1 MDILTV
7 TDCLPDLVQDAV
19 SGTVL
24 LMVVFLLTT
33 IFHSERQ
40 FHFDENIFLAF
51 AEKSVYCSVK
61 RLQNMK
67 SRTLLLV
74 FAISVILQG
83 CGVREVKHLLCD
95 VESFIYERPDS
106 ALAIL
111 DTMDRSSLSTPGLR
125 AHHALLHA
133 MALDK
138 NYIDVTDDS
147 LARIAVDYYSKH
159 GPKKYEARSRY
170 YLGLSYYY
178 REDYNNAIIEFTKAE
193 SPALESD
200 SLYLGMLKVV
210 QADTY
215 AKTYNVIEEYNYL
228 LQAHDIFKALG
239 NSYYYQAVMLR
250 LSQTYS
256 NNGDDGKAEE
266 IIEELLSISTYDN
279 LISSALVSYA
289 FINVSKSTPDLRLAD
304 EIYRRNY
311 NDYQGDNMT
320 VQHYWAWAYSLAS
333 TGKESEA
340 QSIIN
345 QLEDNTVHSSYWKY
359 LISKSK
365 GDIST
370 SFNYL
375 ETYLNLKNKT
385 VSSALKQSLAR
396 SQRDYYE
403 SQYDIAE
410 YRANNADLRT
420 VIIIVSF
427 LLIIVLIIL
436 IFLRYIRRQREVKE
450 SYLRYLNEIKR
461 QLDESANESYPE
473 LKRKYM
479 QLYKSKYDT
488 IGMLYEQLANTRGLI
503 NASDSVYR
511 KVVDIVGEFEEDYQ
525 SREKF
530 ESMLDDDFD
539 GIMTNLRNEMPDLK
553 EADYVVFRLL
563 VAGFDAT
570 VISHLL
576 HTSINTVYIRKSR
589 IKSRIVHSD
598 PPHRAQFLEAME

>member
-1 MDILTV
+1 
-7 TDCLPDLVQDAV
+7 
-19 SGTVL
+19 
-24 LMVVFLLTT
+24 
-33 IFHSERQ
+33 
-40 FHFDENIFLAF
+40 
-51 AEKSVYCSVK
+51 
-61 RLQNMK
+61 MK

-210 QADTY
+210 QAETY
-215 AKTYNVIEEYNYL
+215 AKTYNTVEQYNYLQSAIDIFSKIKAKKNKDVATLMLAQSISNNSQSSKALSILDELMDTDDLDEIVKMCANATYAFIYSTTEYSDHEKAVQLYSDLFKNCEESFIAENNYWAYAYSLSCLGYHSESVEVIDGIQDKSSINSSYWQYRISKGRNEWYTALKYLEEYN
-228 LQAHDIFKALG
+228 
-239 NSYYYQAVMLR
+239 NC
-250 LSQTYS
+250 
-256 NNGDDGKAEE
+256 
-266 IIEELLSISTYDN
+266 
-279 LISSALVSYA
+279 
-289 FINVSKSTPDLRLAD
+289 
-304 EIYRRNY
+304 
-311 NDYQGDNMT
+311 
-320 VQHYWAWAYSLAS
+320 
-333 TGKESEA
+333 
-340 QSIIN
+340 
-345 QLEDNTVHSSYWKY
+345 NTVV
-359 LISKSK
+359 
-365 GDIST
+365 
-370 SFNYL
+370 
-375 ETYLNLKNKT
+375 
-385 VSSALKQSLAR
+385 VSDVLRQSLAL

-403 SQYDIAE
+403 SQSELAE
-410 YRANNADLRT
+410 SKARNATLMT
-420 VIIIVSF
+420 VSVITLSFFLIIII
-427 LLIIVLIIL
+427 LL
-436 IFLRYIRRQREVKE
+436 IFLRYIKRQREVKE

-473 LKRKYM
+473 LKRKYI

-511 KVVDIVGEFEEDYQ
+511 KVVDIVGEFEKDYQ

>member
-1 MDILTV
+1 
-7 TDCLPDLVQDAV
+7 
-19 SGTVL
+19 
-24 LMVVFLLTT
+24 
-33 IFHSERQ
+33 
-40 FHFDENIFLAF
+40 
-51 AEKSVYCSVK
+51 
-61 RLQNMK
+61 MK

-256 NNGDDGKAEE
+256 NNGDDGKHQTAGGHAAKVAVPLHQNGLRAVSCRAYRRRRAAGAAAHNDNIHLADNSGLPLSLRNGLFLRKSMPLYLMVMGH
-266 IIEELLSISTYDN
+266 IIKRMYSGSVFSHIIFSSLCGIAPYSCIGIIAYSHRKSNKGLSLFPMSQ
-279 LISSALVSYA
+279 SYIWRA
-289 FINVSKSTPDLRLAD
+289 GASNARPRGWCICVLPFLRRMTLCCRGVHCTPARLEYMRIAVIVPMNVQTGEQCSPLRRDFIFQSITVSTPHDVTL
-304 EIYRRNY
+304 
-311 NDYQGDNMT
+311 
-320 VQHYWAWAYSLAS
+320 
-333 TGKESEA
+333 
-340 QSIIN
+340 
-345 QLEDNTVHSSYWKY
+345 
-359 LISKSK
+359 
-365 GDIST
+365 
-370 SFNYL
+370 
-375 ETYLNLKNKT
+375 
-385 VSSALKQSLAR
+385 
-396 SQRDYYE
+396 
-403 SQYDIAE
+403 
-410 YRANNADLRT
+410 
-420 VIIIVSF
+420 
-427 LLIIVLIIL
+427 
-436 IFLRYIRRQREVKE
+436 
-450 SYLRYLNEIKR
+450 
-461 QLDESANESYPE
+461 
-473 LKRKYM
+473 
-479 QLYKSKYDT
+479 
-488 IGMLYEQLANTRGLI
+488 
-503 NASDSVYR
+503 
-511 KVVDIVGEFEEDYQ
+511 
-525 SREKF
+525 
-530 ESMLDDDFD
+530 
-539 GIMTNLRNEMPDLK
+539 
-553 EADYVVFRLL
+553 
-563 VAGFDAT
+563 
-570 VISHLL
+570 
-576 HTSINTVYIRKSR
+576 
-589 IKSRIVHSD
+589 
-598 PPHRAQFLEAME
+598 

>member
-1 MDILTV
+1 
-7 TDCLPDLVQDAV
+7 
-19 SGTVL
+19 
-24 LMVVFLLTT
+24 
-33 IFHSERQ
+33 
-40 FHFDENIFLAF
+40 
-51 AEKSVYCSVK
+51 
-61 RLQNMK
+61 MK

-200 SLYLGMLKVV
+200 SLYLGMLKVI
-210 QADTY
+210 QAETY
-215 AKTYNVIEEYNYL
+215 AKTHNVIEQYNYL
-228 LQAHDIFKALG
+228 QSAIDIFSKIKAKKNKDVATLLLAQSMSNKSQPSKALSILDELMDTDDLDEIVKMCANSTYAFIYSTTKYSDHEKAVQLYSDIFKDGDVSFLG
-239 NSYYYQAVMLR
+239 E
-250 LSQTYS
+250 T
-256 NNGDDGKAEE
+256 D
-266 IIEELLSISTYDN
+266 
-279 LISSALVSYA
+279 
-289 FINVSKSTPDLRLAD
+289 
-304 EIYRRNY
+304 
-311 NDYQGDNMT
+311 
-320 VQHYWAWAYSLAS
+320 YWAYAYSLS
-333 TGKESEA
+333 CLGYHSESAEVIDGI
-340 QSIIN
+340 QDKSSIN
-345 QLEDNTVHSSYWKY
+345 SSYWQYRISKGRNEWYTALKY
-359 LISKSK
+359 LEEYN
-365 GDIST
+365 
-370 SFNYL
+370 NY
-375 ETYLNLKNKT
+375 NT
-385 VSSALKQSLAR
+385 VVVSDVLRQSLAL

-403 SQYDIAE
+403 SQSELAE
-410 YRANNADLRT
+410 SKARNATLMT
-420 VIIIVSF
+420 VSVITLSFFLIIII
-427 LLIIVLIIL
+427 LL

>member
-1 MDILTV
+1 
-7 TDCLPDLVQDAV
+7 
-19 SGTVL
+19 
-24 LMVVFLLTT
+24 
-33 IFHSERQ
+33 
-40 FHFDENIFLAF
+40 
-51 AEKSVYCSVK
+51 
-61 RLQNMK
+61 MK

-83 CGVREVKHLLCD
+83 CGVREVKNLLCD

-200 SLYLGMLKVV
+200 SLYLGMLKVI
-210 QADTY
+210 QAETY
-215 AKTYNVIEEYNYL
+215 AKTHNVIEQYNYL
-228 LQAHDIFKALG
+228 QSAIDIFSKIKAKKNKDVATLLLAQSMSNKSQPSKALSILDELMDTDDLDEIVKMCANSTYAFIYSTTKYSDHEKAVQLYSDIFKDGDVSFLG
-239 NSYYYQAVMLR
+239 E
-250 LSQTYS
+250 T
-256 NNGDDGKAEE
+256 D
-266 IIEELLSISTYDN
+266 
-279 LISSALVSYA
+279 
-289 FINVSKSTPDLRLAD
+289 
-304 EIYRRNY
+304 
-311 NDYQGDNMT
+311 
-320 VQHYWAWAYSLAS
+320 YWAYAYSLS
-333 TGKESEA
+333 CLGYHSESAEVIDGI
-340 QSIIN
+340 QDKSSIN
-345 QLEDNTVHSSYWKY
+345 SSYWQYRISKGRNEWYTALKY
-359 LISKSK
+359 LEEYN
-365 GDIST
+365 
-370 SFNYL
+370 NY
-375 ETYLNLKNKT
+375 NT
-385 VSSALKQSLAR
+385 VVVSDVLRQSLAL

-403 SQYDIAE
+403 SQSELAE
-410 YRANNADLRT
+410 SKARNATLMT
-420 VIIIVSF
+420 VSVITLSFFLIIII
-427 LLIIVLIIL
+427 LL

-539 GIMTNLRNEMPDLK
+539 GIMTSLRNEMPDLK